1 MSTVKSKIRNDSL
14 NINPAVKEL
23 TKIYGTAPSR
33 PDHLFVSLDYE
44 TPFISE
50 GIILRKYELTA
61 EYGDKQ
67 CSFPFKQ
74 LTRENTPA
82 GPIFI
87 FLDLNDT
94 LPSENLP
101 CKEIL
106 DLDATLFII
115 CCDDVSKFSGD
126 VRSGVGNLL
135 SGKRRKDTSPGKLAY
150 YAWAASRV
158 LDFVHTLPNTINK
171 SVCLT
176 AHPALSEAALLAG
189 ALDERF
195 FNTAAFD
202 LNTKSYIQ
210 SPFAKFAT
218 AAVNFTRRVECLV
231 TYFASRNLYF
241 FRSEC
246 DITKSDCKSE
256 IEYAENCIDLCTHNE
271 NDIYNKW
278 KSLIFLINENSIFNK
293 KAVLKPKM

>member
-1 MSTVKSKIRNDSL
+1 MSTVKSKIISDGK
-14 NINPAVKEL
+14 NITPTVKEL
-23 TKIYGTAPSR
+23 TQIYGTAPER

-94 LPSENLP
+94 LPNENLP

-106 DLDATLFII
+106 DLGATLFVI

-171 SVCLT
+171 SVCVT

-195 FNTAAFD
+195 FNAAALD
-202 LNTKSYIQ
+202 LNTKTFIQ
-210 SPFAKFAT
+210 SPFAKCA
-218 AAVNFTRRVECLV
+218 ADAVNFTRRLECFAPH
-231 TYFASRNLYF
+231 FASRNLYF

-246 DITKSDCKSE
+246 DITNGKYKSE
-256 IEYAENCIDLCTHNE
+256 IGYAENYINLCTRDE
-271 NDIYNKW
+271 NDIYKKW
-278 KSLIFLINENSIFNK
+278 KLLIFSINQDLIY
-293 KAVLKPKM
+293 